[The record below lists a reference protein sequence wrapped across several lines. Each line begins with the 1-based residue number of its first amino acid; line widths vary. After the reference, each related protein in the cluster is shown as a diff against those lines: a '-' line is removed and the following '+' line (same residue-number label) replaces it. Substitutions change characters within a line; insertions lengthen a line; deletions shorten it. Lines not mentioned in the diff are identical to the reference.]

1 METLANQFAKIDKEA
16 ISGLKFPDAEVL
28 KDSQAIAERNINLN
42 RALSLGN
49 LEYSK
54 ARIYFEDSTS
64 LKMVETTV
72 WGLTDKRVILKQG
85 VVIPIN
91 RIHMVK
97 F

>member
-1 METLANQFAKIDKEA
+1 MTTQAKFQQIDKEA
-16 ISGLKFPDAEVL
+16 ISGLRFPKEDILVEADEIKL
-28 KDSQAIAERNINLN
+28 RSADLQ

-49 LEYSK
+49 LEYTK
-54 ARIYFEDSTS
+54 IKIYFADDTS
-64 LKMVETTV
+64 SKVVDTTV

-91 RIHMVK
+91 RVFRVK

>member
-1 METLANQFAKIDKEA
+1 METLLNQFAKIDKEA
-16 ISGLKFPDAEVL
+16 ISGLRFPENEVL
-28 KDSQAIAERNINLN
+28 KDPNSIVDRNLALN

-49 LEYSK
+49 LEHSK
-54 ARIYFEDSTS
+54 ARIYFEDDTS

-85 VVIPIN
+85 IVIPIN
-91 RIHMVK
+91 RIHSVK

>member
-1 METLANQFAKIDKEA
+1 MGAETKFQQIDKEA
-16 ISGLKFPDAEVL
+16 IAELRFPDEEIL
-28 KDSQAIAERNINLN
+28 IDRDAIKLRNADLQ

-49 LEYSK
+49 LEHSK
-54 ARIYFEDSTS
+54 IKIYFADNTS
-64 LKMVETTV
+64 AKMVDTTV

-91 RIHMVK
+91 RVYRVK

>member
-1 METLANQFAKIDKEA
+1 MSTETKFQQIDKEA
-16 ISGLKFPDAEVL
+16 IAGLHFPEEDILYDA
-28 KDSQAIAERNINLN
+28 DAIKLRNADLQ

-49 LEYSK
+49 LEHSK
-54 ARIYFEDSTS
+54 IKIYFADNESAKVVD
-64 LKMVETTV
+64 TTV

-91 RIHMVK
+91 RVYRVK